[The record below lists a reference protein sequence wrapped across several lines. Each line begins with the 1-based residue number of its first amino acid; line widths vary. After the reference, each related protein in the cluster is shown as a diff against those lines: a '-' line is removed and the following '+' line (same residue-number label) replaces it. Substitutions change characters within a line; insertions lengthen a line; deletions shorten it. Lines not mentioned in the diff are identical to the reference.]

1 MTPSSLR
8 QHSTSSSGIAVV
20 TGGTAGLGR
29 AIVRELAARG
39 YDVAI
44 LARGQEGLDGAVHDV
59 TGMGRRA
66 LGIPTDVADVDA
78 VEAAASRVESELGP
92 IDVWVNDAM
101 VGVFGEFI
109 STDPKDFERAFD
121 VNFFGFV
128 NGTRAALRRM
138 QPRNSGTIVQ
148 IGSALAHRGIPLQ
161 ASYCA
166 AKHAITGFNES
177 VLTELLHQKSKVTLS
192 QVDMPAMNTIQFN
205 WVKSQLPAP
214 PAARRSHLSAG
225 DLRQGRRR
233 RRAEAAPSHLGRG
246 AHRRHD
252 PRQSVRQPNRRLV
265 SRQVGLLGP
274 AGARRHGADARHQP
288 VRADRRRP
296 WRPRRVQRSLHL
308 GQPADLGDQAPDD
321 GLQCRG
327 RCRAR
332 DPPRRCDATRDES
345 MRVTPL
351 ELARAALGA
360 ADALATARVGELEF
374 GRRPDG
380 R

>member
-1 MTPSSLR
+1 MTSSTPS
-8 QHSTSSSGIAVV
+8 QHSTSSSAIAVV

-29 AIVRELAARG
+29 AIVRELASRG

-59 TGMGRRA
+59 TSMGRRA
-66 LGIPTDVADVDA
+66 LGISTDVADVDA

-205 WVKSQLPAP
+205 WVKSQLPAHP
-214 PAARRSHLSAG
+214 QPVAPIYQPEICAKVVVDVA
-225 DLRQGRRR
+225 QKPRRR
-233 RRAEAAPSHLGRG
+233 TWVGEPTVATTLG
-246 AHRRHD
+246 
-252 PRQSVRQPNRRLV
+252 NRFG
-265 SRQVGLLGP
+265 SRI
-274 AGARRHGADARHQP
+274 ADWYLAK
-288 VRADRRRP
+288 
-296 WRPRRVQRSLHL
+296 SGYS
-308 GQPADLGDQAPDD
+308 GQQAPDVTEPMLGTNLYEPIAGD
-321 GLQCRG
+321 HGARG
-327 RCRAR
+327 AFSSRSLSGSPQIWAIRNR
-332 DPPRRCDATRDES
+332 T
-345 MRVTPL
+345 
-351 ELARAALGA
+351 AAYTA
-360 ADALATARVGELEF
+360 AAGVALAIPVIGAV
-374 GRRPDG
+374 RRAMS